1 LARTMGGARDPTA
14 FYLTTCSFT
23 RPPAGDRRV
32 SAGTDSAGVSSSS
45 IASACGAT

>member
-23 RPPAGDRRV
+23 RPPDGDRRV
-32 SAGTDSAGVSSSS
+32 SVGSDSGGVSAS
-45 IASACGAT
+45 SACGAT